1 MPNWCNNN
9 IRLRHDNP
17 EKLEEIVQ
25 IIKKNEEDN
34 DGYGLFTHLV
44 PPPNSAAYKDE
55 GNQDDYREDPEF
67 WYNWNVANWGTKW
80 EPKIDYCGYTSKE
93 KNEIEFDFD
102 TAWAPPY
109 QIFEALNQQG
119 YSVDAAYMECGM
131 DYWGNYIDGDDEIG
145 GEMKD
150 YLVDDQ
156 GHTYTEWKFLNKF
169 KEIYR
174 EQKQA
179 RVLVKAT
186 NKTRAHYRP
195 PEEGVGSALHAWERM
210 DDILDEMGGEIS
222 RAEVIQLIRNFGDED
237 TGFDALE
244 NLNKDWDWNDTVSQE
259 KSKERALS
267 IGIDE
272 ETWIRCDLGNIRGG

>member
-25 IIKKNEEDN
+25 IIKKNQEDN

-80 EPKIDYCGYTSKE
+80 EPQIDHCGYTSKE
-93 KNEIEFDFD
+93 KTELVLDFD

-131 DYWGNYIDGDDEIG
+131 DYWGNYIDGNDEIG

-156 GHTYTEWKFLNKF
+156 GHTYAEWKYLK
-169 KEIYR
+169 
-174 EQKQA
+174 
-179 RVLVKAT
+179 
-186 NKTRAHYRP
+186 
-195 PEEGVGSALHAWERM
+195 SAL
-210 DDILDEMGGEIS
+210 L
-222 RAEVIQLIRNFGDED
+222 LINSDS
-237 TGFDALE
+237 L
-244 NLNKDWDWNDTVSQE
+244 NLNKDWDYFDTVSQE